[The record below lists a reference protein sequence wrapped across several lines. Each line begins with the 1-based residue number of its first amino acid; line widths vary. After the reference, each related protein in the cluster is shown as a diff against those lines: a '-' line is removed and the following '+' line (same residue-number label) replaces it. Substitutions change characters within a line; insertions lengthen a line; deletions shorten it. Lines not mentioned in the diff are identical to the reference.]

1 MYNDILS
8 AVLSLAVTFVGATL
22 TTIII
27 PAVANWLKY
36 KTQHQ
41 KLQSVIDDITVT
53 VTSSVD
59 MLEQTVVNQL
69 KADGKW
75 DSTSQ
80 AEVLQSA
87 ITEVVN
93 GLSRTTYQILKSES
107 TDIEA
112 LIKRYIEAYI
122 QSKKQTSNTL
132 KG

>member
-27 PAVANWLKY
+27 PAIANWLKY

-75 DSTSQ
+75 DSKSQ

-122 QSKKQTSNTL
+122 QSKKTD
-132 KG
+132 K

>member
-75 DSTSQ
+75 DSKSQ

-107 TDIEA
+107 ANIED
-112 LIKRYIEAYI
+112 LVKRYIEAYI
-122 QSKKQTSNTL
+122 QSKKIE
-132 KG
+132 K

>member
-27 PAVANWLKY
+27 PAIANWLKY

-41 KLQSVIDDITVT
+41 KLQSVIDDVTVT

-75 DSTSQ
+75 DPKSQ

-87 ITEVVN
+87 ITEVLN

-122 QSKKQTSNTL
+122 QSKKTD
-132 KG
+132 K

>member
-27 PAVANWLKY
+27 PAIANWLKY

-75 DSTSQ
+75 DSNSQ

-107 TDIEA
+107 TNIED
-112 LIKRYIEAYI
+112 LVKRYIEAYI
-122 QSKKQTSNTL
+122 QSKKTD
-132 KG
+132 K

>member
-1 MYNDILS
+1 MYNDVLS

-75 DSTSQ
+75 DSKSQ

-107 TDIEA
+107 TNIED
-112 LIKRYIEAYI
+112 LVKRYIEAYI
-122 QSKKQTSNTL
+122 QSKKTD
-132 KG
+132 K

>member
-27 PAVANWLKY
+27 PAIANWLKY

-75 DSTSQ
+75 DSKSQ

-122 QSKKQTSNTL
+122 QSKKID
-132 KG
+132 K

>member
-1 MYNDILS
+1 MYNDVLS

-75 DSTSQ
+75 DSKSQ

-122 QSKKQTSNTL
+122 QSKKTD
-132 KG
+132 K

>member
-1 MYNDILS
+1 
-8 AVLSLAVTFVGATL
+8 
-22 TTIII
+22 
-27 PAVANWLKY
+27 
-36 KTQHQ
+36 
-41 KLQSVIDDITVT
+41 
-53 VTSSVD
+53 

-75 DSTSQ
+75 DSKSQ

-122 QSKKQTSNTL
+122 QSKKTD
-132 KG
+132 K

>member
-27 PAVANWLKY
+27 PAIANWLKY

-75 DSTSQ
+75 DSKSQ

-107 TDIEA
+107 ADIEA

-122 QSKKQTSNTL
+122 QSKKID
-132 KG
+132 K

>member
-75 DSTSQ
+75 DSKSQ

-107 TDIEA
+107 TNIED
-112 LIKRYIEAYI
+112 LVKRYIEAYI
-122 QSKKQTSNTL
+122 QSKKTD
-132 KG
+132 K

>member
-27 PAVANWLKY
+27 PAIANWLKY

-75 DSTSQ
+75 DSKSQ
-80 AEVLQSA
+80 SEVLQSA
-87 ITEVVN
+87 ITEVLN

-122 QSKKQTSNTL
+122 QSKKQTSNKL

>member
-8 AVLSLAVTFVGATL
+8 AVLSLAVTFVGATI

-27 PAVANWLKY
+27 PAIANWLKY

-75 DSTSQ
+75 DSKSQ
-80 AEVLQSA
+80 SEVLQSA
-87 ITEVVN
+87 ITEVLN

-122 QSKKQTSNTL
+122 QSKKAD
-132 KG
+132 K

>member
-1 MYNDILS
+1 MYNDVLS

-75 DSTSQ
+75 DSKSQ

-107 TDIEA
+107 TDIET

-122 QSKKQTSNTL
+122 QSKKTD
-132 KG
+132 K

>member
-8 AVLSLAVTFVGATL
+8 AVLSLAVTFVGATI

-27 PAVANWLKY
+27 PAIANWLKY

-69 KADGKW
+69 KADGRW
-75 DSTSQ
+75 DSKSQ
-80 AEVLQSA
+80 SEVLQSA
-87 ITEVVN
+87 ITEVLN

-122 QSKKQTSNTL
+122 QSKKID
-132 KG
+132 K

>member
-27 PAVANWLKY
+27 PAIANWLKY

-75 DSTSQ
+75 DSKSQ

-112 LIKRYIEAYI
+112 LIRRYIEAYI
-122 QSKKQTSNTL
+122 QSKKTD
-132 KG
+132 K

>member
-8 AVLSLAVTFVGATL
+8 AVLSLAVPFVGATL

-75 DSTSQ
+75 DSKSQ

-107 TDIEA
+107 TNIED
-112 LIKRYIEAYI
+112 LVKRYIEAYI
-122 QSKKQTSNTL
+122 QSKKTD
-132 KG
+132 K

>member
-27 PAVANWLKY
+27 PAIANWLKY

-75 DSTSQ
+75 DSKSQ
-80 AEVLQSA
+80 SEVLQSA
-87 ITEVVN
+87 ITEVLN

-122 QSKKQTSNTL
+122 QSKKTD
-132 KG
+132 K

>member
-27 PAVANWLKY
+27 PAIANWLKY

-69 KADGKW
+69 KADGEW
-75 DSTSQ
+75 DSKSQ

-122 QSKKQTSNTL
+122 QSKKTD
-132 KG
+132 K

>member
-27 PAVANWLKY
+27 PAIANWLKY

-75 DSTSQ
+75 DSKSQ

-87 ITEVVN
+87 ITEVIN

-122 QSKKQTSNTL
+122 QSKKTD
-132 KG
+132 K

>member
-27 PAVANWLKY
+27 PAIANWLKY

-69 KADGKW
+69 KADEKW
-75 DSTSQ
+75 DSKSQ
-80 AEVLQSA
+80 SEVLQSA
-87 ITEVVN
+87 ITEVLN

-122 QSKKQTSNTL
+122 QSKK
-132 KG
+132 

>member
-75 DSTSQ
+75 DSKSQ

-122 QSKKQTSNTL
+122 QSKKTD
-132 KG
+132 K

>member
-8 AVLSLAVTFVGATL
+8 AVLSLAVTFVGATI
-22 TTIII
+22 TTIIV
-27 PAVANWLKY
+27 PAIANWLKY

-75 DSTSQ
+75 DSKSQ

-122 QSKKQTSNTL
+122 QSKKTD
-132 KG
+132 K

>member
-8 AVLSLAVTFVGATL
+8 AVLSLAVTFVGATI

-27 PAVANWLKY
+27 PAIANWLKY

-75 DSTSQ
+75 DSKSQ

-122 QSKKQTSNTL
+122 QSKKTD
-132 KG
+132 K

>member
-1 MYNDILS
+1 MYDDVLS

-75 DSTSQ
+75 DSKSQ

-107 TDIEA
+107 TNIED
-112 LIKRYIEAYI
+112 LVKRYIEAYI
-122 QSKKQTSNTL
+122 QSKKTD
-132 KG
+132 K

>member
-27 PAVANWLKY
+27 PAIANWLKY

-69 KADGKW
+69 KADGNGIPNLKLKYFN
-75 DSTSQ
+75 
-80 AEVLQSA
+80 LQ
-87 ITEVVN
+87 
-93 GLSRTTYQILKSES
+93 
-107 TDIEA
+107 
-112 LIKRYIEAYI
+112 
-122 QSKKQTSNTL
+122 
-132 KG
+132 

>member
-1 MYNDILS
+1 MYNDVLS

-107 TDIEA
+107 TNIED
-112 LIKRYIEAYI
+112 LVKRYIEAYI
-122 QSKKQTSNTL
+122 QSKKTD
-132 KG
+132 K

>member
-27 PAVANWLKY
+27 PAIANWLKY

-69 KADGKW
+69 KADGRW
-75 DSTSQ
+75 DSKSQ

-107 TDIEA
+107 TNIED
-112 LIKRYIEAYI
+112 LVKRYIEAYI
-122 QSKKQTSNTL
+122 QSKKTD
-132 KG
+132 K

>member
-27 PAVANWLKY
+27 PAIANWLKY

-75 DSTSQ
+75 DSKSQ
-80 AEVLQSA
+80 AEVLQSG

-112 LIKRYIEAYI
+112 LIRRYIEAYI
-122 QSKKQTSNTL
+122 QSKKTD
-132 KG
+132 K

>member
-8 AVLSLAVTFVGATL
+8 AVLSLAITFVGATL

-41 KLQSVIDDITVT
+41 KLQSVIDDITIT

-75 DSTSQ
+75 DSKSQ

-107 TDIEA
+107 TNIED
-112 LIKRYIEAYI
+112 LVKRYIEAYI
-122 QSKKQTSNTL
+122 QSKKTD
-132 KG
+132 K

>member
-122 QSKKQTSNTL
+122 QSKKQTSNKV

>member
-27 PAVANWLKY
+27 PSIANWLKY

-75 DSTSQ
+75 DSKSQ

-87 ITEVVN
+87 ITEVIN

-122 QSKKQTSNTL
+122 QSKKTD
-132 KG
+132 K